1 MTLFLLLPCKC
12 NFATVMNCNVNACV
26 FRGLRGTGKGLR
38 TTDLGY
44 VCAGPIEKK
53 ECKYRT
59 PFQTLYDGLTI
70 LFSTV

>member
-1 MTLFLLLPCKC
+1 MTSFLLLPFNC
-12 NFATVMNCNVNACV
+12 NVAMVMNCNVDACALCD
-26 FRGLRGTGKGLR
+26 LRGTGKGLK

-44 VCAGPIEKK
+44 VCVGPIQKK

-59 PFQTLYDGLTI
+59 PFQTLYHELTI